1 MVVYKG
7 QTEGEGTFTLVVAS
21 GAATK
26 TEDRVCR
33 MLLTDMYLEF
43 PAIVTGASNLA
54 KIQLMDTRD
63 NIIYDS
69 GNLAATGATKYPAHF
84 GGGRKLNG
92 VISFVITTDGN
103 VDATETFTVTIE
115 GVPLE

>member
-1 MVVYKG
+1 MVIYKR
-7 QTEGEGTFTLVVAS
+7 QAEGEGVFTIVVAS

-26 TEDRVCR
+26 TEDRLCR
-33 MLLTDMYLEF
+33 MLLTDMYLEW

-69 GNLAATGATKYPAHF
+69 GNLAATAATDYPVHLQ
-84 GGGRKLNG
+84 RKLNG

-103 VDATETFTVTIE
+103 TNADETFTVTIE
-115 GVPLE
+115 GLPLE